1 MRRKNRQPLYYCLPS
16 HWYYTVLR
24 IIKMLFNHGRCNS
37 IYQLLHCARLWNR
50 TALGG
55 LLSPPLP
62 TAAVTLDN
70 LFLKCVVLY
79 LNNTC
84 VVHSHCSQR
93 TAVTECD
100 CFTTLL
106 VSHLP
111 LELTWDKV
119 KNNEL
124 PPYTLKKFMAS

>member
-1 MRRKNRQPLYYCLPS
+1 
-16 HWYYTVLR
+16 
-24 IIKMLFNHGRCNS
+24 MLFNHGRFNP
-37 IYQLLHCARLWNR
+37 IYHLLHCARLWNR
-50 TALGG
+50 TALAG
-55 LLSPPLP
+55 LPSPPLP

-70 LFLKCVVLY
+70 LFLKCVVFY
-79 LNNTC
+79 PNSPC
-84 VVHSHCSQR
+84 VVYSHYSQR
-93 TAVTECD
+93 MAVTECD

-124 PPYTLKKFMAS
+124 PPYT